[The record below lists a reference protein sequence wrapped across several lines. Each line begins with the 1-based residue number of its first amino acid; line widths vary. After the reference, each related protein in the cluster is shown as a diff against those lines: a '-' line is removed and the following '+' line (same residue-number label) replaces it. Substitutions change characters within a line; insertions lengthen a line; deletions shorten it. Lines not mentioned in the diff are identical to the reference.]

1 MLRAYETELDE
12 LGVTSV
18 VVRRAQAVEV
28 TSKTTAIDI
37 RAVHIIKQ
45 LAVDADWNWQAI
57 RDYVH
62 DQICQIHGDFPPMPA
77 VQESGIFKAFLK
89 RWPNDDFPVVT
100 GPQIARYA
108 FEVEGGWWYGAPIGY
123 GRFTKASDGYFAVP
137 IATKL
142 AAAAPF
148 LSAL

>member
-1 MLRAYETELDE
+1 M
-12 LGVTSV
+12 
-18 VVRRAQAVEV
+18 VRRTPVEV
-28 TSKTTAIDI
+28 TSRAIAIDV
-37 RAVHIIKQ
+37 RAIHILQ
-45 LAVDADWNWQAI
+45 DDTQWEWDGI

-62 DQICQIHGDFPPMPA
+62 DQICQIHGDFPPMGPEK
-77 VQESGIFKAFLK
+77 ESGIFKAFLK
-89 RWPNDDFPVVT
+89 RWPNPDFTAIT

-123 GRFTKASDGYFAVP
+123 SRFTKGSDGYFAVP

>member
-1 MLRAYETELDE
+1 VLQAFDTELDT

-28 TSKTTAIDI
+28 TSKTTAIDV
-37 RAVHIIKQ
+37 RAIHILQ
-45 LAVDADWNWQAI
+45 DESQWDWRGI

-62 DQICQIHGDFPPMPA
+62 DQICQIHGDFPPLEA
-77 VQESGIFKAFLK
+77 KKEYGLFTAYLN
-89 RWPNDDFPVVT
+89 RWPNEGFPAIT

-108 FEVEGGWWYGAPIGY
+108 FEVEAGWWYGAPIGY
-123 GRFTKASDGYFAVP
+123 SRFMKSSDGYFAVP

-142 AAAAPF
+142 QIAAPF
-148 LSAL
+148 ISAL

>member
-1 MLRAYETELDE
+1 VLQAFDTELDT

-18 VVRRAQAVEV
+18 VVRRAQAIEV
-28 TSKTTAIDI
+28 TSKTTAIDV
-37 RAVHIIKQ
+37 RALHILQ
-45 LAVDADWNWQAI
+45 DETQWDWHAI

-62 DQICQIHGDFPPMPA
+62 DQICQIHGDFPPMGA
-77 VQESGIFKAFLK
+77 EKESGIFKAFLR
-89 RWPNDDFPVVT
+89 RWPNDEFPTIT

-108 FEVEGGWWYGAPIGY
+108 FEVEGGWWYGAPVGY
-123 GRFTKASDGYFAVP
+123 GRFTKASDGYFAQP

-142 AAAAPF
+142 AAAAPY